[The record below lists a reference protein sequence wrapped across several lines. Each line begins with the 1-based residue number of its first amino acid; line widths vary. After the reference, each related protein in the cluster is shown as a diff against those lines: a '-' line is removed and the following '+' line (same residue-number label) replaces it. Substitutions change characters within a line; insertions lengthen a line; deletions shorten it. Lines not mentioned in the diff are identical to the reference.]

1 MKTRF
6 TLHTYARTRCHLA
19 ARFSCLLTSAAL
31 LASLSPVRADDK
43 PVAVPVPASAS
54 WKPEP
59 GYQSLFNGKDL
70 SGWHYQGEP
79 DLGAAIHATDERYSA
94 KDGVLAVNPE
104 DKAKGPH
111 LRQLWT
117 LANLPKNFIL
127 KLQFR
132 AAVNADSGIFI
143 RDIKNQLQCRDY
155 LVAGPFKD
163 LKQYKA
169 QDWNDIEITVAGGTI
184 RATCNGEVLP
194 APLKVPEAGPLGLE
208 ADRNLMEY
216 RHIQVRELPEGASS

>member
-1 MKTRF
+1 MTTNAPHA
-6 TLHTYARTRCHLA
+6 TLL
-19 ARFSCLLTSAAL
+19 SCLLTAAL
-31 LASLSPVRADDK
+31 LLMPISPGRAGEKTAAD
-43 PVAVPVPASAS
+43 ATTA
-54 WKPEP
+54 WKPEA
-59 GYQSLFNGKDL
+59 GFKSLFDGKSL
-70 SGWHYQGEP
+70 NGWHYQGEP
-79 DLGAAIHATDERYSA
+79 DLGAAPHATDERYSA
-94 KDGVLAVNPE
+94 RDGVLAVNPE

-117 LANLPKNFIL
+117 LEPLPKNCIL

-163 LKQYKA
+163 LKQYKP
-169 QDWNDIEITVAGGTI
+169 QDWNDIEITVTGATI
-184 RATCNGEVLP
+184 RATCNGELLP

-216 RHIQVRELPEGASS
+216 RHIQVKGLPDGATAPSSAAP